1 MKKNWF
7 KEALSKIENSADA
20 GEKSPEWQKIAE
32 QLLILNKDE
41 TTIIRCRKMMGETFD
56 AVLGIS
62 NITTYSGDLY
72 LLTFL
77 PLNLTLAIELNK

>member
-1 MKKNWF
+1 MKKNWS

-32 QLLILNKDE
+32 QLLLLEQDQ
-41 TTIIRCRKMMGETFD
+41 TTMIRCRRKTGESFD
-56 AVLGIS
+56 ALLGIS
-62 NITTYSGDLY
+62 NISTYAGDLY